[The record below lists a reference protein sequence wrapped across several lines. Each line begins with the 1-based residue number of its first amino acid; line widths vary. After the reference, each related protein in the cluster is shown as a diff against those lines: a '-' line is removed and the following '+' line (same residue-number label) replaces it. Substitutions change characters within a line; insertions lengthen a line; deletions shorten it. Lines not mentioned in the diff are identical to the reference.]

1 MSTSSAPARSLR
13 ALAEHLGLAAPE
25 QDLEITGLAP
35 VEDAGPTHLTFLAND
50 RYAPKLKASRAGAAL
65 VPADFDGEVPMPTI
79 RAEHP
84 RIAFALLLDLF
95 HPTRS
100 HTPGIHPTAIVP
112 ESCTLG
118 EDVSIGAYVVLG
130 EDVQVGARTR
140 LHPHVVIYDDVR
152 IGADCELHSHVSVRR
167 GSVLGDRVIL
177 HNGSVI
183 GADGFGFEPDAQG
196 RLHKV
201 PQVGIAEIHDDVE
214 IQALA
219 AVDRAAMGATV
230 VGEGTKIDNL
240 AQIGHG
246 CVIGKHSV
254 ICGQVGLAGSTK
266 VGNHVMLG
274 GQAGSAGHITIGDGT
289 QAAAKSG
296 IMTDLAPGSR
306 VGGAPAMPMSEI
318 LRATVVIPQLPD
330 MLRRLKKLERRVT
343 AAEDE
348 A

>member
-1 MSTSSAPARSLR
+1 MSTSPAPTRSLR
-13 ALAEHLGLAAPE
+13 ELAEHLGLPVPAH
-25 QDLEITGLAP
+25 DLEITGLATI
-35 VEDAGPTHLTFLAND
+35 EDAGPGHLTFLAND
-50 RYAPKLKASRAGAAL
+50 RYAPKLKESKAGAAL
-65 VPADFDGEVPMPTI
+65 VPADFDGEAPMPMIKT
-79 RAEHP
+79 EHP

-95 HPTRS
+95 HPERK
-100 HTPGIHPTAIVP
+100 HAPGIHPTAVIP

-130 EDVQVGARTR
+130 ENVQVGARTR

-152 IGADCELHSHVSVRR
+152 IGDDCELHSHVSVRR
-167 GSVLGDRVIL
+167 GSTLGRRVVL
-177 HNGSVI
+177 HNGAVI
-183 GADGFGFEPDAQG
+183 GADGFGFEPDAEG

-201 PQVGIAEIHDDVE
+201 PQVGIAEIHDDAE

-274 GQAGSAGHITIGDGT
+274 GQAGSAGHITIGDFT

-296 IMTDLAPGSR
+296 ILGDVEPGSKI
-306 VGGAPAMPMSEI
+306 GGQPAIPIGEI
-318 LRATVVIPQLPD
+318 LRASIVIPQLPD
-330 MLRRLKKLERRVT
+330 MLRRLKKLERQ
-343 AAEDE
+343 AAAAQDD